1 MGAGV
6 YAEVMSRP
14 NLTQIKSRKRGE
26 PLVMLTAYD
35 FPQAQLAVAGGVDL
49 ILVGDSLGTAVLG
62 YESTIPVRLEALVQ
76 SAQAVRRAAPETFI
90 VADLPFLSYATLERA
105 IASSGALIQDGGAD
119 AVKLE
124 GGSEVVPVV
133 EGLIRAGVP
142 VMGHV
147 GLTPQTAGFLGG
159 NKVQGKDLESAR
171 RILAGALALEQA
183 GVFAVVL
190 ELIPAGLAE
199 LITSRVNIPTIGI
212 GSGPATDGQVLVFH
226 DLLGLNPAFSPKF
239 LKRYLDGFS
248 LAQAAIAS
256 YADEVRARAFPGPE
270 HSFSLNAD
278 VLKQLRES

>member
-1 MGAGV
+1 M
-6 YAEVMSRP
+6 
-14 NLTQIKSRKRGE
+14 
-26 PLVMLTAYD
+26 
-35 FPQAQLAVAGGVDL
+35 
-49 ILVGDSLGTAVLG
+49 
-62 YESTIPVRLEALVQ
+62 
-76 SAQAVRRAAPETFI
+76 
-90 VADLPFLSYATLERA
+90 
-105 IASSGALIQDGGAD
+105 IQDGGAD

-199 LITSRVNIPTIGI
+199 LITSRNWLWSSNRRP
-212 GSGPATDGQVLVFH
+212 
-226 DLLGLNPAFSPKF
+226 GL
-239 LKRYLDGFS
+239 GFS
-248 LAQAAIAS
+248 RSLGAQSRLQSQILEALS
-256 YADEVRARAFPGPE
+256 RWFFP
-270 HSFSLNAD
+270 SSSCYCKLC
-278 VLKQLRES
+278 